1 MVFSI
6 KIVYKYSL
14 HPILIFLSLVDESS
28 RIKESIRQFNK
39 ISQVIRSFPTQ
50 NTEYKM
56 VDIRSQ
62 EELEETRYGWLVVV
76 ASFLCNMVIDGMG
89 YSFGMMLQPL
99 MQELSEGAGWVSFVG
114 SLQTGVYLLSSLLA
128 AAITNKYTYYI
139 NSIL

>member
-1 MVFSI
+1 
-6 KIVYKYSL
+6 
-14 HPILIFLSLVDESS
+14 
-28 RIKESIRQFNK
+28 
-39 ISQVIRSFPTQ
+39 
-50 NTEYKM
+50 M

-99 MQELSEGAGWVSFVG
+99 MQEFSEGAGWVSFVG

-128 AAITNKYTYYI
+128 AAITNKYTYYK